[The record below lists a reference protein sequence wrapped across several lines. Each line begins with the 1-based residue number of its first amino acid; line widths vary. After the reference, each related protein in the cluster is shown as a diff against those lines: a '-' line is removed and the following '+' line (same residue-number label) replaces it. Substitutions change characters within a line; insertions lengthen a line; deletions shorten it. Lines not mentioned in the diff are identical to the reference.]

1 MQSEKKSWI
10 KGKRS
15 LAGHPPQR
23 STKDL
28 QSLIFLTS
36 LANIKPGNIAKQS
49 SNSRHALNLKNVILS
64 VLKNKTCY
72 KTGCVSTRDFTVCIF
87 LFGLNLL
94 YEQ

>member
-15 LAGHPPQR
+15 LAGHPSQR

-28 QSLIFLTS
+28 QSLILLTS

-49 SNSRHALNLKNVILS
+49 SNSRRALNLTNLILG
-64 VLKNKTCY
+64 VLKKRDVLQKGTC
-72 KTGCVSTRDFTVCIF
+72 
-87 LFGLNLL
+87 
-94 YEQ
+94 

>member
-36 LANIKPGNIAKQS
+36 LANIKIGNIAKKDQFFHKQKKCCLY
-49 SNSRHALNLKNVILS
+49 SRRALIYKIDILS
-64 VLKNKTCY
+64 VLKNEMCY
-72 KTGCVSTRDFTVCIF
+72 
-87 LFGLNLL
+87 
-94 YEQ
+94 